1 MRERLPVRKQRRRRT
16 SQRHAS
22 TVKERGG
29 GGRLIGW
36 RCAYDF
42 IALMISSWSS
52 CSRSSAVQDEAVPN
66 VQVPQGVHAHDVREV
81 PLPAGA
87 GGRPAH
93 HAPRARPRRAGP
105 AEQLLQH
112 LAGTNQRYIEAQG

>member
-66 VQVPQGVHAHDVREV
+66 VKVPQGVMPTTSERFRYQPAPVVGLLTTLLALD
-81 PLPAGA
+81 PAGQA
-87 GGRPAH
+87 LQSSFFSTWPA
-93 HAPRARPRRAGP
+93 
-105 AEQLLQH
+105 QIN
-112 LAGTNQRYIEAQG
+112 GT